1 MYPQQEQNFW
11 RQGVSPS
18 RREASDLQNQTRR
31 PSARIITEVGGSEVR
46 SQHQTLT
53 CQRDPQ
59 GDLVL
64 YHHVGRHG
72 RAAGRLELLGA
83 ALLLRLAGVHIVGV
97 VQTNVGVHSA
107 VLPWP
112 ELGGGPA

>member
-1 MYPQQEQNFW
+1 M
-11 RQGVSPS
+11 
-18 RREASDLQNQTRR
+18 
-31 PSARIITEVGGSEVR
+31 ITEVGRSEVT
-46 SQHQTLT
+46 SEHHTLT
-53 CQRDPQ
+53 CEGDPQ

-83 ALLLRLAGVHIVGV
+83 ALLLRLAGVHIVGI